1 MVQGLLEIK
10 LKRFIRDKLTESDK
24 KELAAIIYYPK
35 EKVEAIQN
43 RVKL

>member
-10 LKRFIRDKLTESDK
+10 IEEVYKDKLTESEK

-35 EKVEAIQN
+35 EKIEIMQN
-43 RVKL
+43 TAKF